1 MSLVLLMV
9 TSDPAL
15 AGCAIQSGVDRVFVD
30 LETRGKADR
39 QRGLG
44 MHLSDSQLEDVSRVR
59 AVVPAGRLLVR
70 INAPWERTADEVE
83 AVVSAGADFVMVP
96 MFRTAEEIARACEA
110 ASGRA
115 VVVPLVETAE
125 AAAIARSV
133 MALDG
138 VGEAYVGLNDLALSF
153 GQRFLFRA
161 MLDERFG
168 ALCEDLQESGKP
180 FGIGGIGRM
189 GTGDV
194 PADLLL
200 GEYLRRG
207 ASRVILSRAFRDGAE
222 TLEGVRAAIDLPA
235 EVDRVRS
242 AASACS
248 ARTAG
253 EAGEGWAKLQRAID
267 AVAVP

>member
-9 TSDPAL
+9 TSDPPL
-15 AGCAIQSGVDRVFVD
+15 AGHAVESGVDRIFVD

-44 MHLSDSQLEDVSRVR
+44 MHLSNSQLDDVSRVR
-59 AVVPAGRLLVR
+59 AVVPSGRLLVR
-70 INAPWERTADEVE
+70 INAPWEGTADEVE

-96 MFRTAEEIARACEA
+96 MFRDVDEIARACEA
-110 ASGRA
+110 ASDRA
-115 VVVPLVETAE
+115 VMVPLFETAE
-125 AAAIARSV
+125 AAAVAGAV

-168 ALCEDLQESGKP
+168 TLCEVLRGSGKP

-189 GTGDV
+189 GTGNV

-222 TLEGVRAAIDLPA
+222 SLEDVRSAIDLRVQ
-235 EVDRVRS
+235 VDRVRR
-242 AASACS
+242 AAQACL
-248 ARTAG
+248 ARTADESG
-253 EAGEGWAKLQRAID
+253 KSWATLQRAIE
-267 AVAVP
+267 AVASP